1 MRKQLSL
8 VKILIGIN
16 ITLYAVTVLLGG
28 PTLEN
33 LILLGAKFNLRIAD
47 GEYYRLLT
55 SMFLH
60 ANIYHLLFNNLA
72 LYVLGQDIER
82 IYGKVRFMIIYVT
95 AGLFGSLGS
104 YLFNPSIA
112 IGASGAI
119 FGLLGANLYLYH
131 LNKDAYRR
139 IYGNQMI
146 VLLGINVAF
155 GFMMPQ
161 IDNYAHL
168 AGLFGGY
175 ACAWATGIQF
185 ERRKLALRPILRL
198 ALPLLF
204 ATTLYFGTQLYIGSF
219 SYYFETG
226 VDYIRQNDLV
236 AAREAFERAR
246 EIDPDDPSLREI
258 LQYFESN

>member
-1 MRKQLSL
+1 MRKQISL

-16 ITLYAVTVLLGG
+16 ITLYVVTVLLGG

-82 IYGKVRFMIIYVT
+82 IYGKGRFLIIYMS

-185 ERRKLALRPILRL
+185 ERRNVKIRPFLRVV
-198 ALPLLF
+198 LPLFFAAALF
-204 ATTLYFGTQLYIGSF
+204 FGTQLYIDSF
-219 SYYFETG
+219 SYYFESG
-226 VDYIRQNDLV
+226 IDAIRQNDLR
-236 AAREAFERAR
+236 AAQESFEKARELK
-246 EIDPDDPSLREI
+246 PDDPDLLEI